1 MSRVNE
7 DVSEISGGQMPELE
21 DGFFDEDLFDE
32 DEFRN
37 RFSVMSGEEL
47 DREAAGEDAFSW
59 DYGLEWEEDFE
70 PEDFH
75 PLTGEELDR
84 EAAFEDSFEIG
95 EDEEE
100 EFEPEDFH
108 PLSKEE
114 LMTEG
119 GRYFEED

>member
-7 DVSEISGGQMPELE
+7 DVTEIAEELMPELE
-21 DGFFDEDLFDE
+21 DGFFDEDLF
-32 DEFRN
+32 
-37 RFSVMSGEEL
+37 EE
-47 DREAAGEDAFSW
+47 EAAGEDAFSW
-59 DYGLEWEEDFE
+59 DHAQEWEEEFE

-84 EAAFEDSFEIG
+84 EASIEDCFEIG

-100 EFEPEDFH
+100 EFDPDDFH
-108 PLSKEE
+108 PLTKEE

-119 GRYFEED
+119 SRYFEEE